1 MRFFGRAL
9 VFATAAVAAQAS
21 HAAFIINVTTSTYAF
36 TPSGSGNVPFA
47 ISGAQNEFINF
58 NPGAIPVTVGDST
71 GHTTATVNIIY
82 DVDGT
87 NAYPLSAMN
96 MVFTGAVVQKGR
108 IFWTEL
114 VENLGGQ
121 VVASASGS
129 KLGSFYAGGAD
140 GAFNFNTTIAVNPS
154 LSRFIVKKTF
164 FLDIGN
170 DTLPTSSIA
179 SLGTIQQGFVPEP
192 GTFVALGAGLS
203 LITLR
208 LRRRTKK

>member
-1 MRFFGRAL
+1 MA
-9 VFATAAVAAQAS
+9 VAAAAVAVQAS
-21 HAAFIINVTTSTYAF
+21 QAAFIINVTTSTYAF

-87 NAYPLSAMN
+87 NAFPLSAMN
-96 MVFTGAVVQKGR
+96 LVFTGTVNQKGR

-114 VENLGGQ
+114 IENTSGQ
-121 VVASASGS
+121 IVASASGS
-129 KLGSFYAGGAD
+129 KLGSSYSGGSD
-140 GAFNFNTTIAVNPS
+140 GAFNFQTAIAVNPS

-170 DTLPTSSIA
+170 DTLPTSSLA

-192 GTFVALGAGLS
+192 GTFIALGAGLS
-203 LITLR
+203 LIALR
-208 LRRRTKK
+208 LRRGSKR